1 MRQPELRT
9 DEAERDWSACSIVE
23 YDPAKMG
30 GAPTVRGRR
39 IRPDAF
45 VDNYNADRRYTPE
58 FIAGE
63 LFDEPLED
71 VRAVL
76 SYAEAKGW
84 LTRPL
89 R

>member
-1 MRQPELRT
+1 MS
-9 DEAERDWSACSIVE
+9 WSECPIVQ

-30 GAPTVRGRR
+30 GSPTVRGRR

-58 FIAGE
+58 FIATE
-63 LFDEPLED
+63 LFEEPVQD

-76 SYAEAKGW
+76 RYAEKMGW
-84 LTRPL
+84 LSRPL